1 MTPAQLRFRI
11 AYRTVRRMKRAA
23 RMLDPK
29 AAQAEYYSA
38 VFELTSAGARPLF
51 GAALRCQVRH

>member
-1 MTPAQLRFRI
+1 MTPAKHRFRV

-23 RMLDPK
+23 RMLDAT
-29 AAQAEYYSA
+29 AAKAEYYSA

-51 GAALRCQVRH
+51 SAALRCQVH